1 MNFKELYAE
10 QKNVIWTVLIL
21 AVLVVGFLTIAPQ
34 VFHASSSVNG
44 RNLPIYCV
52 ETDEKKVALSFD
64 AAWGNE
70 DTRRILEILKKHN
83 THVTFF
89 MTGGW
94 VESYPEDVKAIL
106 AAGHDLGN
114 HSENHNQHR
123 RRRQLKLRSKRI
135 FLRCSGRLACLGYPA
150 FSGVWRQKRK
160 AYCFG
165 FQANTRPFGKVSAC
179 AESKA

>member
-64 AAWGNE
+64 AACA
-70 DTRRILEILKKHN
+70 DCSLR
-83 THVTFF
+83 
-89 MTGGW
+89 
-94 VESYPEDVKAIL
+94 
-106 AAGHDLGN
+106 
-114 HSENHNQHR
+114 
-123 RRRQLKLRSKRI
+123 KL
-135 FLRCSGRLACLGYPA
+135 
-150 FSGVWRQKRK
+150 
-160 AYCFG
+160 
-165 FQANTRPFGKVSAC
+165 
-179 AESKA
+179 

>member
-64 AAWGNE
+64 AAC
-70 DTRRILEILKKHN
+70 
-83 THVTFF
+83 
-89 MTGGW
+89 
-94 VESYPEDVKAIL
+94 
-106 AAGHDLGN
+106 AGCSL
-114 HSENHNQHR
+114 R
-123 RRRQLKLRSKRI
+123 KL
-135 FLRCSGRLACLGYPA
+135 
-150 FSGVWRQKRK
+150 
-160 AYCFG
+160 
-165 FQANTRPFGKVSAC
+165 
-179 AESKA
+179 

>member
-83 THVTFF
+83 NINLFTSKDDKFF
-89 MTGGW
+89 
-94 VESYPEDVKAIL
+94 S
-106 AAGHDLGN
+106 
-114 HSENHNQHR
+114 Q
-123 RRRQLKLRSKRI
+123 QLEI
-135 FLRCSGRLACLGYPA
+135 YG
-150 FSGVWRQKRK
+150 
-160 AYCFG
+160 
-165 FQANTRPFGKVSAC
+165 
-179 AESKA
+179 